1 MGSSRQQVQQRFN
14 NHVPC
19 HCFLCHYQPCTGSV
33 CHLWHCCCSSTSSG
47 GRSCSCVY
55 WRLWWLWLWWRM
67 RYSCDDWWLWRMWMR
82 LWMRHLLHHMHAASS
97 CVHHLHD
104 SSTCV
109 HHLHAASSRVHHLHA
124 ASSRVHHL
132 YNTNLRRM
140 WMWRMRM
147 PLMGC
152 RSCIWISHGS
162 SDLAIFGGF
171 HL

>member
-1 MGSSRQQVQQRFN
+1 MGGPSFSSRQQVQERFN

-19 HCFLCHYQPCTGSV
+19 HCYLCHCQPCTGSV

-47 GRSCSCVY
+47 GRSCSCVD
-55 WRLWWLWLWWRM
+55 WRLWLWWRM
-67 RYSCDDWWLWRMWMR
+67 WLWRWMQ
-82 LWMRHLLHHMHAASS
+82 HLHHLHAASS
-97 CVHHLHD
+97 RVHHLRD

-109 HHLHAASSRVHHLHA
+109 HHLHAASSC
-124 ASSRVHHL
+124 VHHL
-132 YNTNLRRM
+132 YNANLRRI

-152 RSCIWISHGS
+152 RSCVWKSHGS